1 MTKNQR
7 ALGWA
12 ALVAAG
18 LLAGCGGRQSVAS
31 KSAAAY
37 QEAVRN
43 GRPVTGGHEHGGHA
57 AEPEGAAVDQHDAMA
72 GMGHQ
77 PMQTTKDSAEAGD
90 MSGSMPGMDHSKMSS
105 KAMPSMDHAKMTA
118 GSMPGMDHSKMQSG
132 SMPGMDHSKMS
143 SGSMPG
149 MNHST
154 MQSGSMAGMDH
165 SKTQSGSMS
174 GMDHSKMSSGSMPGM
189 DHSKMGSGS
198 MAGMDHSKMGS
209 GSTPGMDHSKMNSAA
224 QPTTGMDHST
234 MGGSSMSGM
243 GSMTHGAVQNG
254 SATVSGT
261 TPSQTLSVDAF
272 DAPATTSLNEAAK
285 ASGTATQGGHD
296 MGGMAPDAT
305 HASPVATPSPD
316 TSASQVVYTC
326 PMHPEV
332 ISAKPGKC
340 PKCGMTLVRK
350 K

>member
-1 MTKNQR
+1 MTKKQR

-18 LLAGCGGRQSVAS
+18 LFAGCGGRQSVAS

-57 AEPEGAAVDQHDAMA
+57 AEPEGTAAGQHDAMA
-72 GMGHQ
+72 GMGHESVQ
-77 PMQTTKDSAEAGD
+77 GKDSAGD
-90 MSGSMPGMDHSKMSS
+90 MSGSMPGMNRPTMETGSMPGMDHSKMRATS
-105 KAMPSMDHAKMTA
+105 MPNMDHSKMTG

-132 SMPGMDHSKMS
+132 SMAGMDHSKMS
-143 SGSMPG
+143 GS
-149 MNHST
+149 
-154 MQSGSMAGMDH
+154 
-165 SKTQSGSMS
+165 SMS
-174 GMDHSKMSSGSMPGM
+174 GMDRSKMSSGSMAGM

-198 MAGMDHSKMGS
+198 MAGMDHS
-209 GSTPGMDHSKMNSAA
+209 
-224 QPTTGMDHST
+224 TT
-234 MGGSSMSGM
+234 GGSSMAGM
-243 GSMTHGAVQNG
+243 GHSMTHGAVQNG
-254 SATVSGT
+254 SATVSAM

-272 DAPATTSLNEAAK
+272 DAPASTSLNEAAT
-285 ASGTATQGGHD
+285 ASGTGNMGGHD
-296 MGGMAPDAT
+296 MGGMMPDAT
-305 HASPVATPSPD
+305 HASPVTSPSHD

-332 ISAKPGKC
+332 VSAKPGKC